1 MALVK
6 PLCTA
11 SERQKCCGIFCRRA
25 YVVAAGHILSP
36 ATIYADAH
44 GTYCWQSSEPKLKLR
59 DDDDNED
66 DDDDDDDDIMMI
78 IIIFI
83 ETC

>member
-1 MALVK
+1 MQL
-6 PLCTA
+6 LLNR
-11 SERQKCCGIFCRRA
+11 SRGIGRVLR
-25 YVVAAGHILSP
+25 HILSP